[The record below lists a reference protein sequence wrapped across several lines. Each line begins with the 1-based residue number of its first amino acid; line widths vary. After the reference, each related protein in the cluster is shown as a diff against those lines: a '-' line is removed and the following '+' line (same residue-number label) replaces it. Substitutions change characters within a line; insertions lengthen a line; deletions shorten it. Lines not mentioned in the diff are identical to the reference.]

1 MMRSTYLRSQSLR
14 YHLATLTI
22 FAFGLA
28 ASSAVSPAAALSS
41 AWVAGHKVKAR
52 LVAGRTTP
60 SDGNKL
66 MAFVEI
72 VLEPGW
78 KTYWRSPGDAGLP
91 PSLDWSKSVNL
102 AFAEVLFP
110 APRMFTDKSGHTVG
124 YEGTL
129 FLPIALTPKAPG
141 EAVSLA
147 VDARYGICKD
157 ICVPVEAELKL
168 DIPAGEAAL
177 APAAALIALDRVPRP
192 QASVIAGDPVVVR
205 AEALVDGDQPKV
217 VVEARFPAGEAEGA
231 VYLEASNGQFL
242 PIPDEVSD
250 GAGGSVVFE
259 APLGADVDLKA
270 LKGAIVTAT
279 IVGEAGAS
287 FATFAV
293 P

>member
-1 MMRSTYLRSQSLR
+1 MMRSTSSRC
-14 YHLATLTI
+14 HLAILAI

-28 ASSAVSPAAALSS
+28 ASSAVSPAFALSS
-41 AWVAGHKVKAR
+41 AWVPGHKVKAR

-60 SDGNKL
+60 SDGSKL

-102 AFAEVLFP
+102 ASAEVQFP
-110 APRMFTDKSGHTVG
+110 APRTFTDKSGHTVG
-124 YEGTL
+124 YEGTV

-141 EAVSLA
+141 EPVTLA
-147 VDARYGICKD
+147 VDAHYGICKD
-157 ICVPVEAELKL
+157 ICVPIEAELKL

-177 APAAALIALDRVPRP
+177 APAAALMALDRVPRS
-192 QASVIAGDPVVVR
+192 QTGVVAGDPVLVR
-205 AEALVDGDQPKV
+205 AEALVDGDQPKL
-217 VVEARFPAGEAEGA
+217 VVEARFPPGEADGA

-242 PIPDEVSD
+242 PIPGKVSD
-250 GAGGSVVFE
+250 GAGGSAVFE
-259 APLGADVDLKA
+259 APLGTDVDLKG
-270 LKGAIVTAT
+270 LKGTTVTAT
-279 IVGEAGAS
+279 LVGETGAS
-287 FATFAV
+287 YATFAV